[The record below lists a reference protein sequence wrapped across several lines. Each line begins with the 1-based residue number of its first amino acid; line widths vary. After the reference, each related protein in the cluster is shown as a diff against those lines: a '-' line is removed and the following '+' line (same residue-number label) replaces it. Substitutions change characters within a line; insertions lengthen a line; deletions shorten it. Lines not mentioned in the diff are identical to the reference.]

1 MDKIALTKIAL
12 ARALGIS
19 RQAVFRY
26 EKEGMPCATIELA
39 KAWRDAN
46 VQPRINATEAA
57 TMDAPTASPKGK
69 AESAARHRRGEGAGS
84 DRLYWLSRGRR
95 EQAEAAIAEMRE
107 AELRGTFINKAGAE
121 RAIST
126 AFRLLRDAILGV
138 PDRLPI
144 EHAQRIEFRRALE
157 AAFSDAEKMMAPNAL
172 AAALGVARGRAEDAT
187 NR

>member
-1 MDKIALTKIAL
+1 
-12 ARALGIS
+12 
-19 RQAVFRY
+19 
-26 EKEGMPCATIELA
+26 MPCDKVETA

-95 EQAEAAIAEMRE
+95 EKAE
-107 AELRGTFINKAGAE
+107 AE

-126 AFRLLRDAILGV
+126 VFRLMRDSVLAV

-144 EHAQRIEFRRALE
+144 DRALAIQLRE
-157 AAFSDAEKMMAPNAL
+157 AI
-172 AAALGVARGRAEDAT
+172 AAALTDAVKIMPPLGRNGVARGRAEDGA

>member
-1 MDKIALTKIAL
+1 
-12 ARALGIS
+12 
-19 RQAVFRY
+19 
-26 EKEGMPCATIELA
+26 MPCDKVETA

-69 AESAARHRRGEGAGS
+69 AESAARHRSGEGAGS

-95 EQAEAAIAEMRE
+95 EKAE
-107 AELRGTFINKAGAE
+107 AE

-126 AFRLLRDAILGV
+126 VFRLMRDSVLAV

-144 EHAQRIEFRRALE
+144 DRAL
-157 AAFSDAEKMMAPNAL
+157 AIQLRAAL
-172 AAALGVARGRAEDAT
+172 AAALTDAVKIMPPLGRNGVARGCAEYGA

>member
-1 MDKIALTKIAL
+1 MDKTTLTKTAL
-12 ARALGIS
+12 ATALGIS
-19 RQAVFRY
+19 RQAVHRY
-26 EKEGMPCATIELA
+26 QKQGMPCNTIEAA

-95 EQAEAAIAEMRE
+95 ETAEAAISEMRE
-107 AELRGTFINKAGAE
+107 AELRGTLINKAGAE

-126 AFRLLRDAILGV
+126 GFRLMRDSVLAV

-144 EHAQRIEFRRALE
+144 DRALAIQLRE
-157 AAFSDAEKMMAPNAL
+157 AI
-172 AAALGVARGRAEDAT
+172 AAALTDAVKIMPPLGRNGVARGRAEYGA

>member
-1 MDKIALTKIAL
+1 
-12 ARALGIS
+12 
-19 RQAVFRY
+19 
-26 EKEGMPCATIELA
+26 MPCDKVETA

-69 AESAARHRRGEGAGS
+69 AESAARHRRGDGS

-95 EQAEAAIAEMRE
+95 EKAEAAISEMRE
-107 AELRGTFINKAGAE
+107 AELKGTLINKAGAE

-126 AFRLLRDAILGV
+126 GFRLMRDSVLAV

-144 EHAQRIEFRRALE
+144 DRALAIQLRE
-157 AAFSDAEKMMAPNAL
+157 AI
-172 AAALGVARGRAEDAT
+172 AAALTDAVKIMPPLGRNGAARGRAEYGA